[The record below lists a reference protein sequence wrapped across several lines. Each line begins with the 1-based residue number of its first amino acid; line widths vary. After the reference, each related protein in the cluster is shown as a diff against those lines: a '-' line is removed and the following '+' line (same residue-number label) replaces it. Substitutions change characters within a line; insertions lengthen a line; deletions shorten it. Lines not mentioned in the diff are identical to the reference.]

1 MTQSATVRASVAAAK
16 PMRSRIA
23 LWLLIG
29 GGLALVAGA
38 NAHLVYVASVSQ
50 PDCISHLRPG
60 ESSDNRGTFSA
71 AKSSCTPR

>member
-1 MTQSATVRASVAAAK
+1 MSQSITRRESMTAAK
-16 PMRSRIA
+16 PAKNRIA

-60 ESSDNRGTFSA
+60 ESSDSRSTFSA